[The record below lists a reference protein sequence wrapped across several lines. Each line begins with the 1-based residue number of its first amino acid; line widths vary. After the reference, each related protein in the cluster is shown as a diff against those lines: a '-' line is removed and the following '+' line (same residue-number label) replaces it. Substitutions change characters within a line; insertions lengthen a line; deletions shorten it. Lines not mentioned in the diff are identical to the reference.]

1 MDLPQ
6 EVPVMTLPNAIL
18 FPGALLPLYIFEPR
32 YRRMLADALH
42 SHRVF
47 AVAMQKP
54 GRVRE
59 YPSAVAGLGLIRV
72 AVTRPDKT
80 SYLIVQG
87 LARVELE
94 EAVRR
99 RPYRVHQ
106 IRPLQAK
113 DNDSAALAGLT
124 AHLRDL
130 VAQRLEQGIQ
140 PPLEL
145 KNALQAEDSGNFE
158 SLAAYSLQH
167 FLKYLYKLDDPG
179 QVADL
184 VSCTLLPKAEERQAI
199 LETVDVE
206 NRLHQVI
213 YFLMAEIQREKKQ

>member
-1 MDLPQ
+1 
-6 EVPVMTLPNAIL
+6 MTLPNAIL

-32 YRRMLADALH
+32 YRRMLSDALH
-42 SHRVF
+42 SHRLM

-54 GRVRE
+54 GRSRE
-59 YPSAVAGLGLIRV
+59 YPSTIAGLGLIRV

-87 LARVELE
+87 LARIELE

-106 IRPLQAK
+106 IHPLQAK
-113 DNDSAALAGLT
+113 ESDSAAVESLT

-130 VAQRLEQGIQ
+130 VAQRLEQGIA
-140 PPLEL
+140 PPVEL
-145 KNALQAEDSGNFE
+145 KNALQAEDSGHFE

-167 FLKYLYKLDDPG
+167 FLKYLAKLDDPG

-184 VSCTLLPKAEERQAI
+184 VSCTLLPKAEERQMV
-199 LETVDVE
+199 LETVELE

-213 YFLMAEIQREKKQ
+213 YFLMAEIRREKKS